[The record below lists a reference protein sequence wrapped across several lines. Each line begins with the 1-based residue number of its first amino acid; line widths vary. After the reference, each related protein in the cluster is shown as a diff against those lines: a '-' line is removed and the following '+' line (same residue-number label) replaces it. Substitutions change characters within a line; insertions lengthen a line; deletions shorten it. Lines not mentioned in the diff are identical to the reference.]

1 MVCGLQWLWHE
12 GFSGCLKEALLSYA
26 MWDLPEAGFK
36 HMPPALAGR
45 LLTSE
50 PPGKSETLFFNSFH
64 VGCLR
69 KKHLAFPRD
78 AYSCGHMIIL
88 INKTL
93 RGFLLSKY
101 AHHPI
106 FHTRMGIGYLS

>member
-1 MVCGLQWLWHE
+1 
-12 GFSGCLKEALLSYA
+12 
-26 MWDLPEAGFK
+26 
-36 HMPPALAGR
+36 MPPALAGR

-78 AYSCGHMIIL
+78 AYLCGHMIIL
-88 INKTL
+88 INKTSEDFCFPNMHITPFSTL
-93 RGFLLSKY
+93 EWV
-101 AHHPI
+101 
-106 FHTRMGIGYLS
+106 